1 MKIFRVVTNFN
12 KRNARVL
19 SLLHNWIWIGYDF
32 FVTCK
37 FWDFLERSLFV
48 WLGSIIFDD
57 VIKTSK
63 YIPQNGIFFG
73 SDNFCMSTSSPR
85 IQITEQKILHEWKNN
100 KSWSSVKNVFKG
112 FGPYHPQGASSRL
125 GKQSDFHN
133 FCRKWSVSLFS
144 PFLFSWSSKMH
155 QIVGR
160 TSSLRGKSALK
171 NYLRILFVV
180 YIISVPK
187 FFMWL
192 KFRVN
197 WTLFLEVRR

>member
-1 MKIFRVVTNFN
+1 MRIFRVVINFN

-19 SLLHNWIWIGYDF
+19 SLLDNWIWIGYDF
-32 FVTCK
+32 LVTCK
-37 FWDFLERSLFV
+37 FWDFLERSFFV
-48 WLGSIIFDD
+48 WLGSIIFDE

-63 YIPQNGIFFG
+63 YIPQNGFFF
-73 SDNFCMSTSSPR
+73 SSNNFCMSTSSPR
-85 IQITEQKILHEWKNN
+85 IQITEQKILHEWKEN
-100 KSWSSVKNVFKG
+100 KSGSSAKNVSKG
-112 FGPYHPQGASSRL
+112 FGPYHSQDACSKL
-125 GKQSDFHN
+125 GKQANFHN

-144 PFLFSWSSKMH
+144 LFLFSWSSKMH

-160 TSSLRGKSALK
+160 TSSLRGKSDLK

-187 FFMWL
+187 FFVWL
-192 KFRVN
+192 QFPVN